1 MDLMLYRLRIEK
13 LLINESVE
21 VKEEVK
27 RRVKL
32 VLELLDT
39 ENISIEGI
47 AIITT
52 QVKIEKEGK

>member
-1 MDLMLYRLRIEK
+1 MDLMLYRSRIEK
-13 LLINESVE
+13 LIINESVE

-47 AIITT
+47 AIITA